1 MMLWALL
8 ALMCLVAIAF
18 AIWPLLKDLPRRTLL
33 AGVSIVFITASAA
46 GLYSAVGSPHAT
58 SGASQTP
65 DVTQMV
71 TSLAERLQGQPDD
84 VNGWKMLGRSYMTM
98 GNYDEAARAFDR
110 AVQLESAR
118 NAQTLVALGVALTEG
133 NGRQITSQA
142 VSVFENA
149 LRLEPNNPEAL
160 FWGGLGAFN
169 SGNSA
174 LAADR
179 WELLLATNPPPEV
192 RNIVRQRIALWRGEN
207 TPADSA
213 PVNAM
218 EAPASVITANVS
230 LSDEAKAAL
239 PKDASIFIIAR
250 DPAQPSPPIA
260 VTRRSLSELPLL
272 VELGDRESMIPGRNL
287 SAFVEFEMVARVSVS
302 GNPGARSGDW
312 FTSSLV
318 RPAESRQVELT
329 IDQQV
334 Q

>member
-18 AIWPLLKDLPRRTLL
+18 AIWPLLKYLPRRTLL
-33 AGVSIVFITASAA
+33 AGISIVFITASAA
-46 GLYSAVGSPHAT
+46 GLYNAVGSPHAT
-58 SGASQTP
+58 SGASQMP
-65 DVTQMV
+65 DVNQMV

-84 VNGWKMLGRSYMTM
+84 VKGWKMLGRSYMTM

-110 AVQLESAR
+110 AVQLESAQ
-118 NAQTLVALGVALTEG
+118 NAQTLVALGIALTEG

-179 WELLLATNPPPEV
+179 WELLLETNPPAEV
-192 RNIVRQRIALWRGEN
+192 RNIVHQRIAEWRGEVL
-207 TPADSA
+207 PADAAA
-213 PVNAM
+213 PPPIV
-218 EAPASVITANVS
+218 VTAKVS

-302 GNPGARSGDW
+302 GNPAARSGDW
-312 FTSSLV
+312 FASSLV
-318 RPAESRQVELT
+318 RPAESRQVELS
-329 IDQQV
+329 IDEQV